1 MGVQGSSGPNST
13 SGSSEGASHGRRG
26 RTPSVKAED
35 FSLDAAMGL
44 YGLEHMEVL
53 LHSLHAQSY
62 VEKSPTI
69 KCGSVAAHM

>member
-1 MGVQGSSGPNST
+1 M
-13 SGSSEGASHGRRG
+13 
-26 RTPSVKAED
+26 KAED